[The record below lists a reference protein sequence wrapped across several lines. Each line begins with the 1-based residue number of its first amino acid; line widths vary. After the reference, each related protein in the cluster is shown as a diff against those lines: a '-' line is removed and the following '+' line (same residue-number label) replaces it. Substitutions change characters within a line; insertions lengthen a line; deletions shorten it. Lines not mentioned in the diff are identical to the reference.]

1 MSGPTLSLGKYDA
14 GTSVNTR
21 QYLSSY
27 HAAMSPSIDVKSTHF
42 RDENI
47 NTWKPFIGI
56 AGNSVKETQAFLKA
70 TGFLFSK
77 EPDGIFGYETL
88 SAVRLFQEY
97 MRTVEKQGG
106 IPDGYVGKNTYAMM
120 EWWKQNKTGAAYV
133 NDWGQAT
140 ESADYDLWMEVLRKG
155 KAYYQGN
162 PSQQIQACESCT
174 NTSDTLH
181 VNDWD
186 VSKEAVH
193 LIGIRRKQK
202 HGFHLKK
209 ENEDLYVLVLYGMV
223 FCFWGST
230 VPNVTYA
237 GDKAGHPRNNNGF
250 PFLFE
255 GQHRYRFAWHIIG
268 SKAKVYKALRPAS
281 NGILVYRMKDHD
293 KDGII
298 ESHEEMNRGI
308 DRHPNPT
315 INIHW
320 SGRGFSSFSAGCQV
334 IAGSSYINHLG
345 QVVNCMDFAATNSAD
360 LNRASKTK
368 GAYNMLADLILTY
381 SKPGLPHVNYTL
393 FREEELPMFCN
404 WDNRIIDNLVGQMRQ
419 CLHQKV

>member
-1 MSGPTLSLGKYDA
+1 MNKPTLSLGKYDA
-14 GTSVNTR
+14 STNLNPQ
-21 QYLSSY
+21 QYLFSY
-27 HAAMSPSIDVKSTHF
+27 HAAISSGITAKNTHF

-47 NTWKPFIGI
+47 NTWKPFTAV
-56 AGNSVKETQAFLKA
+56 AGPHIKETQAFLKE

-97 MRTVEKQGG
+97 MRTVDNKGG

-120 EWWKQNKTGAAYV
+120 DWWRNSKNGEIWI
-133 NDWGQAT
+133 NDWGRAE
-140 ESADYDLWMEVLRKG
+140 ESADYDLWMDVLRKG
-155 KAYYQGN
+155 KAHYQAN
-162 PSQQIQACESCT
+162 PSPQIRTCEGCAS
-174 NTSDTLH
+174 TSDTLN

-186 VSKEAVH
+186 VSKDAVH

-202 HGFHLKK
+202 HGFHLRA
-209 ENEDLYVLVLYGMV
+209 ENRDLYALVLYGMV
-223 FCFWGST
+223 FYFWGST
-230 VPNVTYA
+230 VPNLKHA
-237 GDKAGHPRNNNGF
+237 GNKNGQAKNAGGF

-255 GQHRYRFAWHIIG
+255 GQHKYRFAWHMIG
-268 SKAKVYKALRPAS
+268 DKTKVYKALRPAS
-281 NGILVYRMKDHD
+281 KGILVYRMKDHD

-298 ESHEEMNRGI
+298 ESQEEMTRGL
-308 DRHPNPT
+308 DKHPNST

-345 QVVNCMDFAATNSAD
+345 KVVNCMDFAGINSGD

-393 FREEELPMFCN
+393 FREE
-404 WDNRIIDNLVGQMRQ
+404 DLVQFSNVGGDKISGMVNQMRR
-419 CLHQKV
+419 CLHTKS

>member
-1 MSGPTLSLGKYDA
+1 MNQPTLSLGKYDSN
-14 GTSVNTR
+14 SVVDAR

-27 HAAMSPSIDVKSTHF
+27 HKAISPSIKEKFSHF

-47 NTWKPFIGI
+47 NTWKPFTGIG
-56 AGNSVKETQAFLKA
+56 GNHIKETQAFLKA

-97 MRTVEKQGG
+97 MRTVENKGG

-120 EWWKQNKTGAAYV
+120 EWWKNNKCDEAHI
-133 NDWGQAT
+133 NDWGQSQ
-140 ESADYDLWMEVLRKG
+140 ESADYGLWMDVLRSG
-155 KAYYQGN
+155 KAHYQAN
-162 PSQQIQACESCT
+162 PSQQIKTCESCGS
-174 NTSDTLH
+174 TSDTLS
-181 VNDWD
+181 VNDWNVGKD
-186 VSKEAVH
+186 AVH

-202 HGFHLKK
+202 QGFHLRK
-209 ENEDLYVLVLYGMV
+209 ENQDLYVLVLYGMV
-223 FCFWGST
+223 FYFWGST

-237 GDKAGHPRNNNGF
+237 GDEAGKSINNNGF

-298 ESHEEMNRGI
+298 ESQEEMNRGL
-308 DRHPNPT
+308 DTHPNPT

-345 QVVNCMDFAATNSAD
+345 KVVNCMDFAATNSRD

-393 FREEELPMFCN
+393 FREEDLPLFSNIEKDKVSGM
-404 WDNRIIDNLVGQMRQ
+404 VHQMRQ
-419 CLHQKV
+419 CLHSKG